1 MSTDQTFADD
11 VQEVLSFENAPKA
24 PRFQPA
30 FAQKA
35 VKNVFDRLRWKKSK
49 AKIFMLSI
57 KFAGELLGYQMTG
70 KPLQKS
76 VKMQYRISTRA
87 ARAAIRAA
95 KPKRHRRRS

>member
-11 VQEVLSFENAPKA
+11 VQEVLSFENAPKD

-30 FAQKA
+30 F